1 MNRAVRTTIADIP
14 ENNRRELKRIVGIIR
29 RYAEVDLI
37 ILFGKYANGTMR
49 SVLGGYELLLV
60 SQHGDGIN
68 TFKLAE
74 ILDAVFCR
82 SDRKEENI
90 FLHSCS
96 LSSLK
101 SSCSKGSCFFI
112 SVCNEGIPV
121 YDNKRCNYPLEQQS
135 YNPALYQAGY
145 EHFSKFAEVFLNRAE
160 SAWKNHQVRM
170 AALNL
175 FYTTDMLFKAVEFV
189 FYGEVIRCSHLE
201 FSYYRVRHFSRHLV
215 KSFDPAQSNNRMWYG
230 QLLYYPKYSRNLPN
244 FRLYKK
250 DYTDCLARLKLL
262 QEIVES
268 ACIEQIAIIENRIDA
283 GFDTS

>member
-14 ENNRRELKRIVGIIR
+14 EINRRELKRIVGIIR
-29 RYAEVDLI
+29 RHAEVDLI
-37 ILFGKYANGTMR
+37 ILFGKYAKGTMR

-68 TFKLAE
+68 TSKLTE
-74 ILDAVFCR
+74 ILDTVFCR
-82 SDRKEENI
+82 SDRKEENV

-112 SVCNEGIPV
+112 SVCNEGILV
-121 YDNKRCNYPLEQQS
+121 YDSKRCNYPLEPQS
-135 YNPALYQAGY
+135 YNPALHQAGY
-145 EHFSKFAEVFLNRAE
+145 DHFFKFAEFFLNRAE
-160 SAWKNHQVRM
+160 SAWENRQVRM

-175 FYTTDMLFKAVEFV
+175 FYTADMLFKAVESV

-201 FSYYRVRHFSRHLV
+201 YSYYRVRHFSQLLAE
-215 KSFDPAQSNNRMWYG
+215 SFDPVQSGNRMWYG
-230 QLLYYPKYSRNLPN
+230 QLLYYLKYSRNMPN
-244 FRLYKK
+244 FRLYVK

-262 QEIVES
+262 QKIVEH
-268 ACIEQIAIIENRIDA
+268 ACRKQIGIIANRMDV